1 MLGVPRTAE
10 VLLLSPKAA
19 AGNLVAAD
27 ADVRVDGQRR
37 FFAGATLLRNRP
49 AARQGD
55 RNDLCR
61 RLRWPPISDVRD
73 LLEFLQGPQHR

>member
-1 MLGVPRTAE
+1 MPQNSGGIRIPLRAPRQMRMFRSTGSDA
-10 VLLLSPKAA
+10 SSRAHAA
-19 AGNLVAAD
+19 PHRL
-27 ADVRVDGQRR
+27 
-37 FFAGATLLRNRP
+37 

-61 RLRWPPISDVRD
+61 RLRRPLISDVRD